1 MHITIMGGGS
11 WGTALAHLLA
21 GKGHDTVML
30 VRDPELARGV
40 AERRENVRYLPG
52 LTLAEGIRATTD
64 PEKALDRA
72 ELLIGAVPCQSWREA
87 LRGVRRFLRPN
98 MLIVCASKGVEI
110 SGLSTMGAIV
120 REELAELTP
129 RYAVISGPSFA
140 AEVVRD
146 LPTAVVLGCADP
158 DLGARLR
165 EVFTT
170 PTFRSYSSRD
180 VLGVELGGAVKN
192 VIAIAAGISD
202 GLGFGHNTRAA
213 LITRGLAEITRLGVA
228 LGAEASTF
236 MGLSGLGD
244 LVLTCN
250 GDLSRNRQVGLKLAE
265 GKSLNAV
272 AEEMFMVA
280 EGVKTVTA
288 IKKIADKL
296 DVSMPITQSMHE
308 VLYNGLD
315 PRAGVRALMSREL
328 KDEQA

>member
-21 GKGHDTVML
+21 GKGYTTTML
-30 VRDPELARGV
+30 VRDPELAR
-40 AERRENVRYLPG
+40 AIAKQRENARYLPG
-52 LTLAEGIRATTD
+52 LTLSKGIRAETD
-64 PEKALDRA
+64 PETSLRDA
-72 ELLIGAVPCQSWREA
+72 ELLIGAVPCQNWREA
-87 LRGVRRFLRPN
+87 LRGIRPFLRPETI
-98 MLIVCASKGVEI
+98 IVCASKGVEI

-120 REELAELTP
+120 QEELMDLNP
-129 RYAVISGPSFA
+129 RYAVLSGPSFA

-146 LPTAVVLGCADP
+146 LPTAVVLGCADA
-158 DLGARLR
+158 DLGMRLR
-165 EVFTT
+165 EIFTT
-170 PTFRSYSSRD
+170 PAFRAYSSRD

-250 GDLSRNRQVGLKLAE
+250 GDLSRNRQVGLRLAQ
-265 GKSLNAV
+265 GKDLETISR
-272 AEEMFMVA
+272 EMFMVA
-280 EGVKTVTA
+280 EGVKTTTA
-288 IKKIADKL
+288 IKALADKL
-296 DVSMPITQSMHE
+296 DVSMPITQTMHQ
-308 VLYNGLD
+308 VLYDGLE

-328 KDEQA
+328 KDERA

>member
-30 VRDPELARGV
+30 IRDPELARDIT
-40 AERRENVRYLPG
+40 ERHENVRYLPG
-52 LTLAEGIRATTD
+52 LTLSRGIRATVDT
-64 PEKALDRA
+64 ESALRGA

-87 LRGVRRFLRPN
+87 LRGIRPF
-98 MLIVCASKGVEI
+98 MRPGMIITCASKGVEI
-110 SGLSTMGAIV
+110 SGLSTMGTIV
-120 REELAELTP
+120 QEELADLAP
-129 RYAVISGPSFA
+129 RYAVLSGPSFA
-140 AEVVRD
+140 VEVVRG
-146 LPTAVVLGCADP
+146 LPTAVVLGCEDRA
-158 DLGARLR
+158 LGAHLR

-170 PTFRSYSSRD
+170 PTFRSYSSCD
-180 VLGVELGGAVKN
+180 VRGVELGGAVKN

-202 GLGFGHNTRAA
+202 GLGFGHNAKAA
-213 LITRGLAEITRLGVA
+213 LITRGLAEITRLGTA

-250 GDLSRNRQVGLKLAE
+250 GDLSRNRRVGLKLAQ
-265 GKSLNAV
+265 GKTLDAIV
-272 AEEMFMVA
+272 AEMVMIA

-288 IKKIADKL
+288 IKTLADKL
-296 DVSMPITQSMHE
+296 DVSMPITRTMHQI
-308 VLYNGLD
+308 LYNGLE